1 MNDGFGHEVP
11 QQHAQRTHREVT
23 RWLIVIPSAD
33 GALARLFSGERTQVA
48 EFDAGTEE
56 VNDLI
61 QTAAACSGASGPE
74 WDRAL
79 GGHTAAERANA
90 TVYEL
95 AV

>member
-1 MNDGFGHEVP
+1 MNNGFGHEVP
-11 QQHAQRTHREVT
+11 PRHAQQAHREVS
-23 RWLIVIPSAD
+23 RWLVVIPSTD
-33 GALARLFSGERTQVA
+33 GALARLFSADRTQVA

-61 QTAAACSGASGPE
+61 QTASASAGAGGPE

-79 GGHTAAERANA
+79 GGHTAAERASA

-95 AV
+95 SV